1 MNPSGGTVAD
11 FVSILKAIQS
21 DARYLKNLDWGKLRA
36 GHPEGTVR
44 AHIEELEG
52 NLARLRPHVSEEQAD
67 KLRVLIHVHDTFKAE
82 ALSGVAIADPRSHAS
97 IARAFLAE
105 FCDDADLLAMVQ
117 NHDEPYALWK
127 QHANKGRL
135 AVRGGQRLEAVY
147 RISDHRCVHERQGPR
162 ADSMVADFRR
172 GPRTQRVYGGGCAGL
187 RLQVSNFKF
196 EI

>member
-21 DARYLKNLDWGKLRA
+21 NARYLKNLDWGKLRA

-135 AVRGGQRLEAVY
+135 DRGRARALFEAV
-147 RISDHRCVHERQGPR
+147 SDWKLFTAFLIIDACTKGKDRAPIQWWLTFAAGRVHNGFT
-162 ADSMVADFRR
+162 VAD
-172 GPRTQRVYGGGCAGL
+172 VL
-187 RLQVSNFKF
+187 D
-196 EI
+196 